1 MASAAPPAKPST
13 PPTMAFLEVGQKYK
27 LANPVTIN
35 PDDIVPNLS
44 NNAPMMD
51 DIRKQQAMLDKL
63 ATNFY
68 EVIQVSTLNNEVVA
82 AKFKGLGR
90 RMLGSGYLPEENR
103 THFIKKEASAEV
115 PKGGKRKRSSSG
127 KQTRRKQKKTRTTR
141 RK

>member
-51 DIRKQQAMLDKL
+51 DIRKQQTMLDKL
-63 ATNFY
+63 ADNYY
-68 EVIQVSTLNNEVVA
+68 EVIQVSTLNDEVVA

-90 RMLGSGYLPEENR
+90 RMLGSGYLPQGNR
-103 THFIKKEASAEV
+103 TVFWKEAS
-115 PKGGKRKRSSSG
+115 GG
-127 KQTRRKQKKTRTTR
+127 KQTRRRQKKRNQTR
-141 RK
+141 KH